1 MPSLTKPVKVRL
13 NEKIE
18 ITCNGEVGRDIDGN
32 AESQMF
38 IEVQFEV
45 PFFFL

>member
-1 MPSLTKPVKVRL
+1 MPNLTTPEKGRL
-13 NEKIE
+13 NEKID

-32 AESQMF
+32 AETEMF
-38 IEVQFEV
+38 IEVKFEV